1 MSIAIWYE
9 GVRVASIEDGPFLRY
24 DPAWLISPDAFPISL
39 RMPLN
44 ETDVPAE
51 TLIPWLQNLLPES
64 GPLDTIGR
72 TLGVARGDILGLLE
86 RTGRDTAGAL
96 TIGTNEIGETPGY
109 RAVPDDE
116 ALVRIM
122 DSLPARPFL
131 MGEEGVSMSLAGAQ
145 DKLPV
150 ALADGRIAVPIHGA
164 PSTHILKPDNPRL
177 SGSVQNEALCLVLA
191 RLCGLRAAEVTTGKA
206 GARSFLLVTRFDRVP
221 AIPHWH
227 RLHQEDFCQALGR
240 PPSAKYQ
247 HNQIGTPGPS
257 LVDFFGL
264 TRICM
269 TGADTLRLLDAVIF
283 NVMIGNVDSHAKNY
297 SMLIERASFRLA
309 PLYDLM
315 CGATWESI
323 TLNHAQ
329 DIGDQRR
336 GLHIHQRHWQR
347 MAADCGLNATAT
359 TRRVVRMADLVLS
372 RLDRAI
378 EAVRA
383 LPAGDHYILAMA
395 RDEIRKLCVTIGRN
409 AQG

>member
-1 MSIAIWYE
+1 MTIQIWYE
-9 GVRVASIEDGPFLRY
+9 HTRVATIGDGPVLRY
-24 DPAWLISPDAFPISL
+24 EPDWLAASYSFPISL
-39 RMPLN
+39 RMPLGPA
-44 ETDVPAE
+44 EVPAE

-86 RTGRDTAGAL
+86 RIGRDTAGAL
-96 TIGTNEIGETPGY
+96 TIGPHEPGETPGY
-109 RAVPDDE
+109 REVPDDD
-116 ALVRIM
+116 ALVRII

-131 MGEEGVSMSLAGAQ
+131 TGEEGVSMSLAGAQ

-150 ALADGRIAVPIHGA
+150 AAIGGRIAIPVHGA

-177 SGSVQNEALCLVLA
+177 DGSVQNEALCLTLA
-191 RLCGLRAAEVTTGKA
+191 RMCGLRTADVTTQTA
-206 GARSFLLVTRFDRVP
+206 GTRSYLLVTRYDRVP
-221 AIPHWH
+221 ASPFWH
-227 RLHQEDFCQALGR
+227 RRHQEDFCQALGR

-257 LVDFFGL
+257 LKDFFGL
-264 TRICM
+264 ARDRM

-283 NVMIGNVDSHAKNY
+283 NVLTGNVDSHAKNY
-297 SMLIERASFRLA
+297 SMLVDRSSFQFA

-315 CGATWESI
+315 CGATWEGI

-329 DIGDQRR
+329 DIGGQRR
-336 GLHIHQRHWQR
+336 GLHIHARHWQR
-347 MAADCGLNATAT
+347 MAAECGLNATAT
-359 TRRVVRMADLVLS
+359 TRRVVRMADTILA

-378 EAVRA
+378 AAVRA
-383 LPAGDHYILAMA
+383 LPAGDHYVLNMA

-409 AQG
+409 AKA